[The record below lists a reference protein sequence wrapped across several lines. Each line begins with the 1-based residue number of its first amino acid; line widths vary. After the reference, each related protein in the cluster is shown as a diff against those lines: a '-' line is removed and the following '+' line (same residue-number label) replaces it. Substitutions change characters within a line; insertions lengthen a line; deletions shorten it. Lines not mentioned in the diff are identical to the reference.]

1 MKEIKII
8 FNSKEINIQA
18 PTNYEELKNLC
29 QKEFKIDNIDNYI
42 IIYKDDDKDDIY
54 LENDNDYTQSLN
66 FMTKNNILLEFMIKE
81 KINQNENN
89 VENPIGSEN
98 MVFGNNNNDNNENK
112 EDNKMNNNN
121 GDSFEIEKNSIIE
134 NEKKLKEEY
143 EKNYQKEIE
152 EKYKELERN
161 KKENYKKLKEERAK
175 KKKEKL
181 EKKKKK
187 KNEKAKLKK
196 EQLEKKN
203 KEEEEKKKKEEMENN
218 KLENNNNIQL
228 DEEKEKLEINKEY
241 EDKQNNNNN
250 IFKDDFNK
258 ILDSI
263 KETNSNDLKNQILK
277 SIEKEVKKIQK
288 DIIKKTSEKNNELI
302 TNYIDKLNKLEEERK
317 IKYQSELSKY
327 SQNRISMSVC
337 NTIHNGIKC
346 EKCGINPIQGIRYK
360 CSICEN
366 YNLCE
371 LCEDLNS
378 ELQFHNNQHDFI
390 RMRNEKKKKDCE
402 NNNILYQ
409 NQDIIIFN
417 YECLTKE
424 PKIIINEGIKKDKL
438 ELVIQNSNGLPWI
451 NETKFICNKI
461 HSNVIVNEIKL
472 PNLNIG
478 EQTKIFVYFD
488 NLEKLIIGKYKTILE
503 FSVNNKIYGKPLN
516 IFIEVK
522 NEKIENALKQIRDW
536 EIDEKQ
542 HPNDKVIGLLKK
554 HNYDVN
560 KVLNYLLE

>member
-66 FMTKNNILLEFMIKE
+66 FMTKNNILLECMIKE

-187 KNEKAKLKK
+187 KNEKAKQKK
-196 EQLEKKN
+196 EQLEKRI
-203 KEEEEKKKKEEMENN
+203 KKKK
-218 KLENNNNIQL
+218 
-228 DEEKEKLEINKEY
+228 
-241 EDKQNNNNN
+241 
-250 IFKDDFNK
+250 
-258 ILDSI
+258 
-263 KETNSNDLKNQILK
+263 
-277 SIEKEVKKIQK
+277 KK
-288 DIIKKTSEKNNELI
+288 
-302 TNYIDKLNKLEEERK
+302 R
-317 IKYQSELSKY
+317 
-327 SQNRISMSVC
+327 
-337 NTIHNGIKC
+337 
-346 EKCGINPIQGIRYK
+346 
-360 CSICEN
+360 
-366 YNLCE
+366 
-371 LCEDLNS
+371 
-378 ELQFHNNQHDFI
+378 
-390 RMRNEKKKKDCE
+390 KKKK
-402 NNNILYQ
+402 
-409 NQDIIIFN
+409 
-417 YECLTKE
+417 
-424 PKIIINEGIKKDKL
+424 
-438 ELVIQNSNGLPWI
+438 W
-451 NETKFICNKI
+451 
-461 HSNVIVNEIKL
+461 
-472 PNLNIG
+472 
-478 EQTKIFVYFD
+478 
-488 NLEKLIIGKYKTILE
+488 KTI
-503 FSVNNKIYGKPLN
+503 N
-516 IFIEVK
+516 
-522 NEKIENALKQIRDW
+522 
-536 EIDEKQ
+536 
-542 HPNDKVIGLLKK
+542 
-554 HNYDVN
+554 
-560 KVLNYLLE
+560 